1 MGWQRKH
8 LIRLTLII
16 AGIAVIAA
24 WLVFLAT
31 SPREKLANVFGV
43 AETAFAPSRP
53 EVRSEMTVK
62 LDNGIKV
69 VVTLPRGR
77 PYIPGARVELEI
89 TAIGSGDT
97 RFYVYKFAGYRDSDG
112 KPLP

>member
-8 LIRLTLII
+8 LIRLALII
-16 AGIAVIAA
+16 AGFAVFAA
-24 WLVFLAT
+24 CVVFMGT

-43 AETAFAPSRP
+43 AETAFAPSR
-53 EVRSEMTVK
+53 RGWSEMTIK
-62 LDNGIKV
+62 LDNGTKV

-77 PYIPGARVELEI
+77 PYIPGARVELEV

-97 RFYVYKFAGYRDSDG
+97 RLYLYDFAGYRDKDG
-112 KPLP
+112 RPLQ